1 MQARRGYHLPVL
13 LLLLLTCG
21 QGADALLCSC
31 NDHRACIPLPSANDE
46 TFTSIINDTSSL
58 RRIRTTHVCS
68 IGPEGQCYASKTY
81 EADTEV
87 GKGHGKV
94 YTSYGCISSEEHR
107 TLHCH
112 SNLVPHFQPK
122 AIACCNNTD
131 LCNAD
136 LEPSFNNVDV
146 DEYLERIGVAQE
158 PLGNHHPVAHQVSFI
173 AEKL

>member
-31 NDHRACIPLPSANDE
+31 NDHQTCKPLPTENDDA
-46 TFTSIINDTSSL
+46 FSSIINDTNSIS
-58 RRIRTTHVCS
+58 RIRTTHICS

-81 EADTEV
+81 EANPGA
-87 GKGHGKV
+87 GKGHGKI
-94 YTSYGCISSEEHR
+94 YSSYGCISSEEHR

-122 AIACCNNTD
+122 TIACCNNTD
-131 LCNAD
+131 LCNAN
-136 LEPSFNNVDV
+136 LEPSFPLNYEE
-146 DEYLERIGVAQE
+146 EYLERIGVPPE
-158 PLGNHHPVAHQVSFI
+158 PSDSHHPVAHQVSS
-173 AEKL
+173 